1 MDIEDKT
8 VAEIKTNKDS
18 SHEEGNSMAQVF
30 QATPS
35 LKGFEA
41 LKLIKS
47 VMESKADQKKV
58 EKLDKLYSRIDSYKK

>member
-18 SHEEGNSMAQVF
+18 SHEEDNSMTQVF

-58 EKLDKLYSRIDSYKK
+58 EKLDKLYSRINSYKK